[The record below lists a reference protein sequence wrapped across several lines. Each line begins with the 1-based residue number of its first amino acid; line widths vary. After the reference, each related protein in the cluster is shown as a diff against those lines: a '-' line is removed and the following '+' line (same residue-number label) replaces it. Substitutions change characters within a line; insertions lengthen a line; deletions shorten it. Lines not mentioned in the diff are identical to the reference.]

1 MWGATMIF
9 LKETNPVILKAKG
22 RRQQTD
28 GENPVLSQESQ
39 NYGTLNTAT
48 SSDPTT
54 EIPPPPDRIFTKG
67 TMIPIANLGFH
78 AFMAQC
84 CYVLNPLV
92 LSTSVKLGGLGLNPY
107 EIGLILGT
115 WGALNGLL
123 QVMCSAWII
132 KKLGAKRT
140 YMLTFGGQIFSFLC
154 LAAIGVL
161 VQKEGVTVL
170 VKALLVLYFCL
181 LTLFSTAY
189 TSVYIF
195 VIDSANERTLGSIN
209 GLAQMVASV
218 LRGVAPVLAS
228 SLYSVSLE
236 QKLLGGTF
244 VYWVLISITLM
255 GIFTSSK
262 LPNQFKA

>member
-1 MWGATMIF
+1 
-9 LKETNPVILKAKG
+9 
-22 RRQQTD
+22 
-28 GENPVLSQESQ
+28 
-39 NYGTLNTAT
+39 
-48 SSDPTT
+48 
-54 EIPPPPDRIFTKG
+54 
-67 TMIPIANLGFH
+67 
-78 AFMAQC
+78 MAQC
-84 CYVLNPLV
+84 CYVLNPLI
-92 LSTSVKLGGLGLNPY
+92 LSTSVKYGGLGMDPY
-107 EIGLILGT
+107 QIGLVLGT

-123 QVMCSAWII
+123 QVVFSAWII

-140 YMLTFGGQIFSFLC
+140 YMLTFGSQVLSFLC

-161 VQKEGVTVL
+161 VQKGGVTVL
-170 VKALLVLYFCL
+170 VKGLLVVYFCL

-236 QKLLGGTF
+236 KKLLGGTF
-244 VYWVLISITLM
+244 VHWVLIGITLM
-255 GIFTSSK
+255 GIGASFK
-262 LPNQFKA
+262 LPNQLKA